1 MDLSLP
7 KNEFRIS
14 IISSC
19 NMKCI
24 YCHNEGNKH
33 TNMLTIDE
41 IKKIMDNSYDLG
53 MTSVRLTGGEPL
65 IHPQIFEI
73 CKMLSEEYK
82 LKVGINTNCIEYEK
96 LLYMIDNG
104 WIDRVIVGLDDYDN
118 KISKNSPIGKSS
130 KEILNNILSIKNKG
144 CNVSISN
151 VYNGDYDNIYKLVN
165 WCQNNHIRIKIIE
178 LIENK
183 IFENSDADYIKMRN
197 RLINDFNFAVKI
209 DEFEEYNCY
218 KNQERIVSFF
228 PSLCRL
234 RRCDLCKRI
243 HLRITS
249 TGYIKQCIH
258 YSDNDK
264 YLLGNNCR
272 QNIIKELESEVNY
285 HREN

>member
-104 WIDRVIVGLDDYDN
+104 WIDRVIVGLDYYDN
-118 KISKNSPIGKSS
+118 KISKNSYQNK
-130 KEILNNILSIKNKG
+130 NN
-144 CNVSISN
+144 
-151 VYNGDYDNIYKLVN
+151 
-165 WCQNNHIRIKIIE
+165 
-178 LIENK
+178 
-183 IFENSDADYIKMRN
+183 
-197 RLINDFNFAVKI
+197 
-209 DEFEEYNCY
+209 
-218 KNQERIVSFF
+218 
-228 PSLCRL
+228 
-234 RRCDLCKRI
+234 
-243 HLRITS
+243 
-249 TGYIKQCIH
+249 
-258 YSDNDK
+258 
-264 YLLGNNCR
+264 
-272 QNIIKELESEVNY
+272 
-285 HREN
+285 